1 MNNKFTK
8 KNMTKEEIKASLR
21 KMKKSIIFMEN
32 HVNNFYGLNTH
43 YQDSNVNPIAVR
55 NIMYI
60 DNAVQRIKGNF
71 DVMKTLD
78 NKNPENK
85 FIIKKKFIIS
95 MVLLKHVNTLIK
107 EKKFEDDDYEV
118 HHLIFKDGK
127 KPDFMKLIPKK
138 YEDDVKEEFEAISR
152 DKKII
157 EGFSLGALPKF
168 FTSIGKAFKSIIGS
182 ITQIGSFIFGML
194 TKFIMLLWKL
204 LMWIMDLIFKIIPKL
219 IKSLFNFFKL
229 VILKLIKIG
238 MFMFFLFAI
247 IIMVLMKYM
256 QNLFEMGKVPFPV
269 VILPAIFITLHL
281 FWNET
286 KLVYRIQTGLLNGI
300 IWIFTGP
307 IKYVMQLAF
316 GLPRNDPFFRYRGRN
331 SAQKSLLFINM
342 IMKNIGM
349 IIIRF
354 FILLLLIKYCIKYG
368 VPMIL
373 KGIPN
378 MKEMLIFPLIVSQ
391 YIYVYMKKLLNLFI
405 GPTEE

>member
-1 MNNKFTK
+1 
-8 KNMTKEEIKASLR
+8 MTKEEMKNSLR

-32 HVNNFYGLNTH
+32 HVNNFYGLNKH
-43 YQDSNVNPIAVR
+43 YQDSKVNPIAVR

-78 NKNPENK
+78 KKNPENK

-107 EKKFEDDDYEV
+107 EKSFEDDDYEV

-138 YEDDVKEEFEAISR
+138 YEDAVKEEFEAISR

-157 EGFSLGALPKF
+157 EGFSLGAIPKF
-168 FTSIGKAFKSIIGS
+168 FTSIGKAFKSIIGG
-182 ITQIGSFIFGML
+182 IVKIGSFIFGML

-204 LMWIMDLIFKIIPKL
+204 LMWTMDLIFKIIPKM
-219 IKSLFNFFKL
+219 IMSIFNFFRL
-229 VILKLIKIG
+229 VIMKLINIG
-238 MFMFFLFAI
+238 VFTFFLFAI

-269 VILPAIFITLHL
+269 VILPAVVITLHL

-286 KLVYRIQTGLLNGI
+286 KLVYRMQTGLLNGI
-300 IWIFTGP
+300 VWIFTGP
-307 IKYVMQLAF
+307 IKYMIQLAL

-342 IMKNIGM
+342 LMKNITM

-354 FILLLLIKYCIKYG
+354 FVLLLLIKYGIKYG
-368 VPMIL
+368 IPMMWKGVPS
-373 KGIPN
+373 
-378 MKEMLIFPLIVSQ
+378 MKEMLIFPLIVGQ
-391 YIYVYMKKLLNLFI
+391 YMYVYMKKLLNLFI

>member
-8 KNMTKEEIKASLR
+8 KNMTKEEMKNSLR

-32 HVNNFYGLNTH
+32 HVNNFYGLNKH
-43 YQDSNVNPIAVR
+43 YQDSKVNPIAVR

-78 NKNPENK
+78 KKNPENK

-107 EKKFEDDDYEV
+107 EKSFEDDDYEV

-138 YEDDVKEEFEAISR
+138 YEDAVKEEFEAISR

-157 EGFSLGALPKF
+157 EGFSLGAIPKF
-168 FTSIGKAFKSIIGS
+168 FTSIGKAFKSIIGG
-182 ITQIGSFIFGML
+182 IVKIGSFIFGML

-204 LMWIMDLIFKIIPKL
+204 LMWTMDLIFKIIPKM
-219 IKSLFNFFKL
+219 IMSIFNFFRL
-229 VILKLIKIG
+229 LIMKLINIG
-238 MFMFFLFAI
+238 LFTFFLFAI

-269 VILPAIFITLHL
+269 VILPAVVITLHL

-286 KLVYRIQTGLLNGI
+286 KLVYRMQTGLLNGI
-300 IWIFTGP
+300 VWIFTGP
-307 IKYVMQLAF
+307 IKYMIQLAL

-342 IMKNIGM
+342 LMKNIAM

-354 FILLLLIKYCIKYG
+354 FVLLLLIKYGIKYG
-368 VPMIL
+368 IPMMWKGVPS
-373 KGIPN
+373 
-378 MKEMLIFPLIVSQ
+378 MKEMLIFPLIVGQ
-391 YIYVYMKKLLNLFI
+391 YMYVYMKKLLNLFI

>member
-8 KNMTKEEIKASLR
+8 KNMTKEEMKNSLR

-32 HVNNFYGLNTH
+32 HVNNFYGLNKH
-43 YQDSNVNPIAVR
+43 YQDSKVNPIAVR

-78 NKNPENK
+78 KKNPENK

-107 EKKFEDDDYEV
+107 EKSFEDDDYEV

-138 YEDDVKEEFEAISR
+138 YEDAVKEEFEAISR

-157 EGFSLGALPKF
+157 EGFSLGAIPKF
-168 FTSIGKAFKSIIGS
+168 FTSIGKAFKSIIGG
-182 ITQIGSFIFGML
+182 IVKIGSFIFGML

-204 LMWIMDLIFKIIPKL
+204 LMWTMDLIFKIIPKM
-219 IKSLFNFFKL
+219 IMSIFNFFRL
-229 VILKLIKIG
+229 VIMKLINIG
-238 MFMFFLFAI
+238 VFTFFLFAI

-269 VILPAIFITLHL
+269 VILPAVVITLHL

-286 KLVYRIQTGLLNGI
+286 KLVYRMQTGLLNGI
-300 IWIFTGP
+300 VWIFTGP
-307 IKYVMQLAF
+307 IKYMIQLAL

-342 IMKNIGM
+342 LMKNITM

-354 FILLLLIKYCIKYG
+354 FVLLLLIKYGIKYG
-368 VPMIL
+368 IPMMWKGVPS
-373 KGIPN
+373 
-378 MKEMLIFPLIVSQ
+378 MKEMLIFPLIVGQ
-391 YIYVYMKKLLNLFI
+391 YMYVYMKKLLNLFI